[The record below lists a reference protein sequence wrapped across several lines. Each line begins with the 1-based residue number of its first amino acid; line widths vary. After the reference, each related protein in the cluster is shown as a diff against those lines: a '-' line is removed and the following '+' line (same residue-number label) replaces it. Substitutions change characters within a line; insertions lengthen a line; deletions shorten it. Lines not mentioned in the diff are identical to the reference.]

1 MILCVDN
8 NFESWK
14 KSCAMKL
21 KEEVFG
27 VAMPASVFMEIYGQD
42 ICTTPE
48 DKSHMRREANGRG
61 MQFRSTEMTVSIS
74 DRSLASTGHRRNH
87 FCHTDISNNSPN
99 KSRQAR
105 SRFDS
110 SVLIR

>member
-14 KSCAMKL
+14 KSCATKL

-48 DKSHMRREANGRG
+48 DKSHMRREANGRA
-61 MQFRSTEMTVSIS
+61 MQFLAEHFHKGDPFQFPTE
-74 DRSLASTGHRRNH
+74 
-87 FCHTDISNNSPN
+87 
-99 KSRQAR
+99 
-105 SRFDS
+105 
-110 SVLIR
+110 